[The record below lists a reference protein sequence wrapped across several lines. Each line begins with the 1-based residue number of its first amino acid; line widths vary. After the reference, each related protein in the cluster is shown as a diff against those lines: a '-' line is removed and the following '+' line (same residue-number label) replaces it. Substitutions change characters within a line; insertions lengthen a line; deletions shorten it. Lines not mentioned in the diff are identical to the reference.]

1 MMFVCVRSRWHG
13 NNNRGRSLAPYP
25 QSQSTIGSPPMLSC
39 LRIPYLTTRPAVC
52 QQQCL
57 GNGNN
62 NRGRSLAP
70 YPQSQS
76 TIGSPPMLSCL
87 RIPYLTTRPAV
98 CQQHCLRF
106 RFGRRLLVSRRA
118 SPPQTP
124 TFRAAFRM
132 RVKASAHPMA
142 CLGRV
147 FPRHRLRYSL
157 LHPSLARC
165 LARSLS
171 GTHPHAHTC
180 RHTFI

>member
-1 MMFVCVRSRWHG
+1 MCMCVCMCMCMCACVRLCVNLCVLVSMCVYDVCLCPKSMAWQQQQG
-13 NNNRGRSLAPYP
+13 PEPRSLSAEPVYHR
-25 QSQSTIGSPPMLSC
+25 IPPMLSC

-52 QQQCL
+52 QQQ
-57 GNGNN
+57 
-62 NRGRSLAP
+62 
-70 YPQSQS
+70 
-76 TIGSPPMLSCL
+76 
-87 RIPYLTTRPAV
+87 
-98 CQQHCLRF
+98 CLRF

-132 RVKASAHPMA
+132 RVKASALPMA

-157 LHPSLARC
+157 LHPSLACC

-180 RHTFI
+180 RHTCI